1 MIQQS
6 PKTLTR
12 VLMNFSFSLALILTA
27 NNTEAASLKD
37 VDCLATVIY
46 NEARSEPYMS
56 QLAVA
61 KVVQTRASIKN
72 VSICNVILEH
82 GQFSGMTKN
91 KIKMLS
97 LENSDEFIA
106 SKQIALLSFDT
117 RIDPSKGATFFQ
129 TKSVKHSRDYIVVA
143 VHGNHKFLKEK
154 Q

>member
-1 MIQQS
+1 MMIKKS
-6 PKTLTR
+6 SKTLTR
-12 VLMNFSFSLALILTA
+12 VLMNFSFSLTLILTT
-27 NNTEAASLKD
+27 NNTWAASLKD

-82 GQFSGMTKN
+82 GQFSGMSKN

-97 LENSDEFIA
+97 KENSEEFIA
-106 SKQIALLSFDT
+106 SKQIALLSFDKQ
-117 RIDPSKGATFFQ
+117 IDPSKGATFFQ
-129 TKSVKHSRDYIVVA
+129 TKSAKHSSDYIVVA

-154 Q
+154 

>member
-1 MIQQS
+1 
-6 PKTLTR
+6 
-12 VLMNFSFSLALILTA
+12 
-27 NNTEAASLKD
+27 
-37 VDCLATVIY
+37 
-46 NEARSEPYMS
+46 MS

-82 GQFSGMTKN
+82 GQFSGMSNN

-97 LENSDEFIA
+97 LENSEEFIA

-117 RIDPSKGATFFQ
+117 RIDPSNGATFFQ
-129 TKSVKHSRDYIVVA
+129 TKSVKHSPDYIVVA